1 MRIFNFIKLRNVRI
15 EQRISITKKSTSF
28 STQSSGESTETCSYL
43 QTELDGVASVN
54 HVVDDD
60 DVTTMDRAG
69 QMANGFVSSARTI
82 LVQMSGRRLG
92 LVAAA
97 ADLVEANISDR
108 MEAVVVRMGRGW
120 DGMIGLGMVVQVQLV
135 EILQMSF
142 D

>member
-1 MRIFNFIKLRNVRI
+1 M
-15 EQRISITKKSTSF
+15 
-28 STQSSGESTETCSYL
+28 
-43 QTELDGVASVN
+43 ASVN